1 MSGNIIEKNNSFDDY
16 YNTDNFND
24 SELQA
29 RLYAEIYY
37 ESNIENESGIM
48 DSSRTIK
55 FDSMTTE
62 TNVESKRIQHKSEE
76 QSLEQPL
83 TSKTT
88 GDSQKMPS
96 THQSEF
102 VQVETMS
109 SREINSAHS
118 NKSSEDPSVVQEKE
132 RKENSS
138 KKHRSSKHAKTTHKE
153 SSKKNDNDIEY
164 SKYNVVSKCIKA
176 NNMRLRL
183 AEQIDKNEDSSDSEK
198 SIFEVPVPPKPE
210 PPLIDLQDSDEE
222 NSSNFGIDNDLILKK
237 QDSASLKTYLKTPPL
252 KNYELEIPQ
261 SNPQDTSSKSKTTSK
276 SYNKGTVNSG
286 TSIQTSTGTQDV
298 MEDIVLNCTTIQR
311 GAKSISEV
319 KQLSKSAK
327 VKQQSKSTE
336 NTSQQQSKSTEN
348 TSQNSKK
355 TLPLKG
361 NNKNTNLQQETSVTS
376 GKKLQIMQRN
386 IDKSNNIYF
395 THLEQNKNSVIE
407 PCNPI
412 IDRKRRCNNEIDD
425 QSKQKRQCTSQQN
438 NQNVMSQSN
447 STREKRNISNKFFE
461 PMSEEMR
468 NYYNSSRGQENFD
481 IRDLQQSMS
490 KDPRMWAI
498 LDEDLMPCPPSR
510 RFRFWNVKCTNCQ
523 QDGHRRYDCPTP
535 LRPSSCYMCG
545 TKGHVEV
552 RCPQKMCLT
561 CGKPQNTFRNTCE
574 YCRVLYCTMCDS
586 VGHEQNQCP
595 DLWRRYHQ
603 TTDMSS
609 MPQDPGNVM
618 KPSRLLY
625 CCNCT
630 KRGHESSTCKEYRW
644 SENFPTP
651 AAVTNYTDGP
661 IYRSSSPHM
670 SSYPEPDSEL
680 DFSFS
685 ETTENVTSIP
695 QYTIDTQQTI
705 TTDNMES
712 SVNVDT
718 ASNINFYIS
727 PISQEI
733 EHISQTKGD
742 LISPFIWPTV
752 KTNFKT
758 TKVDHIQFSKLIYSC
773 GIFPTKD
780 DKDARMV
787 LITLNTFFSH
797 TKKNDTMVKNL
808 IEYQTAPN
816 FLTVLLAKVK
826 IEFEVNIGYIH
837 HKILSLQ
844 LIAMKDYIE
853 PLYDLLKYWLNLV
866 EDEKDYGID
875 VDLPVSCMKMLNV
888 LQSREAQLNKMRF
901 RRYIH
906 YIGGL
911 DHPRLILTCVNSE
924 KIKVENHYKQFGHN
938 KKARGT
944 YNRLRRNLFRLQT
957 KLLMITN
964 TEPEPNA
971 YVRTFQDIMRKFK
984 SGLYQTNEKLD
995 TVTYLRLNLLYNEL
1009 FVPHTSKNIHGLLK
1023 RIEFEE
1029 KRFKDSQQL
1038 ELEIRHVPE
1047 KQQEPEIRHVPAN
1060 QENFMCTSTADTS
1073 SATPCTSPNINSDNF
1088 FVIDNQQNNELLNDE
1103 PNVNNTSLETS
1114 KLTNRNYDE
1123 ITITIKNPLAQVS
1136 EIIPLNTAPMP
1147 PVKSKEFEPNEDFT
1161 QLSTSEEKIDSNVS
1175 KNKQNVNV
1183 NDKPYLSKKDKKRL
1197 NFELNE
1203 MMKSQN
1209 IYDTALNIIK
1219 MARTLKVPHMMK
1231 AADEIQRRV
1240 NNQTIQ
1246 ANHLRSLNKLIRIE
1260 QNHQKT
1266 VTNFCNFL
1274 KRK

>member
-1 MSGNIIEKNNSFDDY
+1 
-16 YNTDNFND
+16 
-24 SELQA
+24 
-29 RLYAEIYY
+29 
-37 ESNIENESGIM
+37 M

-88 GDSQKMPS
+88 GADSQKMPS

-490 KDPRMWAI
+490 KDPRI
-498 LDEDLMPCPPSR
+498 
-510 RFRFWNVKCTNCQ
+510 
-523 QDGHRRYDCPTP
+523 
-535 LRPSSCYMCG
+535 
-545 TKGHVEV
+545 
-552 RCPQKMCLT
+552 
-561 CGKPQNTFRNTCE
+561 
-574 YCRVLYCTMCDS
+574 
-586 VGHEQNQCP
+586 
-595 DLWRRYHQ
+595 
-603 TTDMSS
+603 
-609 MPQDPGNVM
+609 
-618 KPSRLLY
+618 
-625 CCNCT
+625 
-630 KRGHESSTCKEYRW
+630 
-644 SENFPTP
+644 
-651 AAVTNYTDGP
+651 
-661 IYRSSSPHM
+661 
-670 SSYPEPDSEL
+670 YPEPDSEL